1 MTEEQRTLQARF
13 RRLAFEKLHSRSL
26 LVDAQPPG
34 PIDDVYR
41 NIMIAEKM
49 NTFLIPEQYGGRAL
63 DRVTLSI
70 IMEELGYGCAGF
82 AGIYAQT
89 LHAVSTLLI
98 GGSDAQ
104 KALFF
109 PLLLNPEGIA
119 AGFCAT
125 EEKSGS
131 DASSFLTT
139 AQSEGD
145 YYILNGAKSPIINAG
160 DARFYIVW
168 ANTNSEK
175 GRAGISAFV
184 IPRETSGIT
193 FSPYHD
199 KPGLRPVPTA
209 TVFLQNVKIPAS
221 HLIALPGSG
230 YLLLMQTVDWGRAF
244 VGAIGVGLT
253 RAAIEAAIQYAKT
266 RVILNRP
273 IINNQGVSFILADLS
288 TKLEAARYLVWRACR
303 LIDLDGDYTIASSMA
318 KLFSSEL
325 AVRATSEGML
335 IMGQKG
341 YHRPSLMEKY
351 QRDAQALR
359 IVEGT
364 TQIQKMIISSQL

>member
-1 MTEEQRTLQARF
+1 MISFELTEEQKTLQTGF
-13 RRLAFEKLHSRSL
+13 RRLAFEKLQPRSL

-41 NIMIAEKM
+41 NIITETTLNA
-49 NTFLIPEQYGGRAL
+49 FLIPEQYGGRAL
-63 DRVTLSI
+63 DGVTLSI

-104 KALFF
+104 KTRFL
-109 PLLLNPEGIA
+109 PLLLNPEGVA

-125 EEKSGS
+125 EDKSGS
-131 DASSFLTT
+131 DASSFVTT
-139 AQSEGD
+139 AQLEDD
-145 YYILNGAKSPIINAG
+145 YYILNGAKKPIINAG
-160 DARFYIVW
+160 DARFYIIW
-168 ANTNSEK
+168 ANTDWGK

-184 IPRETSGIT
+184 IPRGT
-193 FSPYHD
+193 
-199 KPGLRPVPTA
+199 
-209 TVFLQNVKIPAS
+209 TVFLHNVRIPAS

-244 VGAIGVGLT
+244 VGAVGVGLT
-253 RAAIEAAIQYAKT
+253 RAALEVAIHYAKK

-273 IINNQGVSFILADLS
+273 IIKNQGISFILAELS

-303 LIDLDGDYTIASSMA
+303 LIDLDEDYTIASSMA

-341 YHRPSLMEKY
+341 YQRPSLMEKY

-364 TQIQKMIISSQL
+364 TQIQKMRIASQL